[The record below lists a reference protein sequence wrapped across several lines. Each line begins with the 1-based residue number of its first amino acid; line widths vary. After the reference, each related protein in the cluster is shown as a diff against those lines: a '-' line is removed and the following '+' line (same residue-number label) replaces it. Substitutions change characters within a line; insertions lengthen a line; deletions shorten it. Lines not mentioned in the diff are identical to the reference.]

1 MMDDSKALFD
11 YWHVQVRLSNQTL
24 IAAPEHVQTQVL
36 RHECTNYDDLWRS
49 SEVQALEEPERS
61 KVVAIIKYE
70 CTSKVLQH
78 RAYLLKERA
87 SQLGNAYADLGKQRS
102 RMLNLIKALQ
112 EKLFGKDQEVKQLES
127 RIAVLETQNEALRA
141 ESDNDK
147 AHAELLAEFEQLK
160 RQYEKVEKR
169 RQELAKN
176 NQSLGGRVSHTER
189 YKKQRDEAMIEVKEL
204 KQQMQALTQENQQ
217 LRAENQG
224 LRSAIE
230 KFQKRDKLGIVEIK
244 KRHET

>member
-11 YWHVQVRLSNQTL
+11 YWHVQVRLSNQSL
-24 IAAPEHVQTQVL
+24 IAAPEHIQTQVL

-49 SEVQALEEPERS
+49 GEVQALEEPERS

-87 SQLGNAYADLGKQRS
+87 NQLEDACNDLGKQRS
-102 RMLNLIKALQ
+102 RMLSLIKALQ

-141 ESDNDK
+141 ESANDQ
-147 AHAELLAEFEQLK
+147 AHAELLTEFEQLK
-160 RQYEKVEKR
+160 RQYEAVEKR
-169 RQELAKN
+169 RRELAKN

-189 YKKQRDEAMIEVKEL
+189 YKKQRDEAMVAVKEL
-204 KQQMQALTQENQQ
+204 KQQMQAIAQENQQ
-217 LRAENQG
+217 LRAENQS
-224 LRSAIE
+224 LRSTIE

-244 KRHET
+244 KHHET